1 MSIIDRIRRLFGR
14 SDDLIPLPEGFDS
27 QIFGEVIV
35 RAETP
40 EQKTKVMHTAFQLA
54 QLWKDS
60 NQAHLP
66 RVMVMIDAT
75 YRHLERM
82 ADLEAYG
89 PAWLAELAAAIQ
101 VTADSA
107 DDLVRQSADIDR
119 LLRNALEKAKPD

>member
-14 SDDLIPLPEGFDS
+14 SNDLIALPEGFDS
-27 QIFGEVIV
+27 QIFSQVIV

-54 QLWKDS
+54 QLWKDG
-60 NQAHLP
+60 NQAHVP

-75 YRHLERM
+75 YPHLERM

-89 PAWLAELAAAIQ
+89 SDWLSELAAAMQ

-107 DDLVRQSADIDR
+107 DDLVRQSEEIDR
-119 LLRNALEKAKPD
+119 LLRDSLDKEKPD